1 MSVFKVATILLIEDT
16 LELAQVIVRELNAEG
31 YRTLHAIDGAT
42 GLALHQSQAADL
54 IILDWMLPGGM
65 DGVAMLRR
73 LRQQDA
79 TPVLMLTARTE
90 EIDRVIGLE
99 VGADD
104 YLTKPFGM
112 RELIARVRAMSASR
126 RIDPPDDGRRSHSHS
141 DRFSRDGLTLWPDA
155 HRAALNGEPLDLTP
169 TEFSLLYFML
179 RQPGRAFSRRYLIDT
194 IWSETYIE
202 GDRAVDS
209 TMMRLRKKLGTYGD
223 QLETVRGI
231 GYRWRETDRHL

>member
-1 MSVFKVATILLIEDT
+1 MATILLIEDA
-16 LELAQVIVRELNAEG
+16 LELAQVIIRELNAEG

-42 GLALHQSQAADL
+42 GLALHQSQIADL

-65 DGVAMLRR
+65 DGVAMLRY
-73 LRQQDA
+73 LRQRDA

-112 RELIARVRAMSASR
+112 RELIARVRALLR
-126 RIDPPDDGRRSHSHS
+126 RVELIRQTMADDRLEQDIIQQG
-141 DRFSRDGLTLWPDA
+141 GLTLWPDA
-155 HRAALNGEPLDLTP
+155 HRATLDTNPLELTP
-169 TEFSLLYFML
+169 TEFSLLYLML
-179 RQPGRAFSRRYLIDT
+179 RQSGRAFSRRYLIDT
-194 IWSETYIE
+194 IWGETYIE

-209 TMMRLRKKLGTYGD
+209 TVMRLRKKLGKCGD
-223 QLETVRGI
+223 RLETVRGV
-231 GYRWRETDRHL
+231 GYRWRETDQRP